1 RGSLTGTCA
10 ASRNAASAEP
20 LYTSY
25 RPTTSAMNSVSNVP
39 RSSSWASSVQYSS
52 VLYSCAR
59 LAGCR
64 HRPVVW
70 CVTHVMSKALRMM
83 RSDTSGAPGGW
94 REPAD
99 GEPSHGSRTVGS
111 GRGWGKEG
119 GRCLRVR
126 AASGCAISRLRAP
139 SQGGDDDSRWR
150 VEGAPEDSGGHPVR
164 PCP

>member
-1 RGSLTGTCA
+1 
-10 ASRNAASAEP
+10 
-20 LYTSY
+20 
-25 RPTTSAMNSVSNVP
+25 MNKVSNVP
-39 RSSSWASSVQYSS
+39 RSSSWARLVQYSR

-59 LAGCR
+59 LSGCR

-83 RSDTSGAPGGW
+83 RSDTSGSPVGV

-99 GEPSHGSRTVGS
+99 GEPSLGSRTVGS

-126 AASGCAISRLRAP
+126 A
-139 SQGGDDDSRWR
+139 
-150 VEGAPEDSGGHPVR
+150 GAALETDGPA
-164 PCP
+164 